1 MLRWDLYHVHR
12 VAKQPGPTRGRG
24 RRGGGDDA
32 VSEAHLLLL
41 VERVVVVEVVD
52 EEGRAAAD
60 AVGLATAGRGHLFAP
75 AVVVA
80 VVVVVVRVFSMTW
93 K

>member
-1 MLRWDLYHVHR
+1 
-12 VAKQPGPTRGRG
+12 
-24 RRGGGDDA
+24 
-32 VSEAHLLLL
+32 
-41 VERVVVVEVVD
+41 VVVVEVVD

-60 AVGLATAGRGHLFAP
+60 AVGLAAAGSGDLFAP

-80 VVVVVVRVFSMTW
+80 VVVVVVRVFAMTW